1 MTVTNSMLINLNKK
15 YKFLLNN
22 ITNVIIET
30 ELDGTLTYVSPQVRD
45 QFGYKPE
52 NVIGE
57 NFLEFIHTDDI
68 SIVKKALMDIIKF
81 KKIFSVE
88 CRVKHKAG
96 HYIPVSVQ
104 GNFVEVEYT
113 LRLVGTL
120 RDISEKKMAIKSH
133 KNIERQLKTSEIKYR
148 TIFEQIV
155 DSIILI
161 DSINGEI
168 VDFNEQ
174 MHKTLGYTRDEFEK
188 LRIPD
193 FDLMEN
199 EEDYKTYLEK
209 VVNIGSDSFETKY
222 ITKTGEIKDI
232 LVKVKAIEIEDKIF
246 LHSIIRDITK
256 ERQVKKQTEEINT
269 LKSELLKR
277 TSHKLK
283 TPLISI
289 IGFTDLLLEL
299 HRDKFD
305 TEIISILDEIKHG
318 TERLEAIINKLLET
332 SLLESGYMLLN
343 PKKEDLSFLIK
354 FCVRNLRGLAE
365 TRNQFIYLNIYDK
378 IILDFEKEKI
388 HEVIS
393 HLIINALKFTPS
405 YGEIKIQ
412 TDFRD
417 DFAVFSVKDNGIG
430 FTKEEK
436 KKIFK
441 KFGKIERYGQG
452 WNIGIEGTGMG
463 LYTSKKIVE
472 LHGGEIWVESSGR
485 NNGSKFS
492 FTLPLKRE

>member
-1 MTVTNSMLINLNKK
+1 VVVTNSLLSDFNEK

-22 ITNVIIET
+22 ITDVIIET
-30 ELDGTLTYVSPQVRD
+30 ELNGIFTYISPQVRD

-52 NVIGE
+52 KVIGE

-68 SIVKKALMDIIKF
+68 SIVKKALMDITKF
-81 KKIFSVE
+81 KKIFYVE

-104 GNFVEVEYT
+104 GNFVEVQDT

-120 RDISEKKMAIKSH
+120 RDISEKKIAIQNH

-148 TIFEQIV
+148 TIFEQTV

-174 MHKTLGYTRDEFEK
+174 MHKTLGYSREEFEK

-199 EEDYKTYLEK
+199 EEDYKAHLEK

-222 ITKTGEIKDI
+222 RTKTGEIKDI
-232 LVKVKAIEIEDKIF
+232 LVKAKAIEIEDKIF

-256 ERQVKKQTEEINT
+256 KRQAKKQTDEINT
-269 LKSELLKR
+269 LKSELLSR
-277 TSHKLK
+277 TSHELK
-283 TPLISI
+283 TPLIAI
-289 IGFTDLLLEL
+289 RGFTDLLLEL
-299 HRDKFD
+299 HRDKYD
-305 TEIISILDEIKHG
+305 DETISILDEIKYG

-332 SLLESGYMLLN
+332 SLLESGSILLN
-343 PKKEDLSFLIK
+343 TKKEDLSFLIK
-354 FCVRNLRGLAE
+354 FCARNLRGLAE
-365 TRNQFIYLNIYDK
+365 TRNQFMHLNIYDK
-378 IILDFEKEKI
+378 IILDFDKEKI

-393 HLIINALKFTPS
+393 HLIINALKFTPP

-412 TDFRD
+412 TNFRD
-417 DFAVFSVKDNGIG
+417 DFVVVSVRDNGIG

-436 KKIFK
+436 KRIFK

-463 LYTSKKIVE
+463 LYTSRKIIE
-472 LHGGEIWVESSGR
+472 LHRGEIWVESSGR
-485 NNGSKFS
+485 NKGSKFS